1 MVAMLARTIQ
11 VLLILFGLLALLVAI
26 FALRNAPANDAA
38 GFLPSL
44 GQHLMTLL
52 YLFTGLL
59 CFLGAY
65 RLGKK
70 QSSKSGQ
77 PPAQKG

>member
-11 VLLILFGLLALLVAI
+11 VLLILFGLLSVLVAI
-26 FALRNAPANDAA
+26 FALRTAPATAA
-38 GFLPSL
+38 SGFLQSL
-44 GQHLMTLL
+44 GNHLMILL
-52 YLFTGLL
+52 YLFIGLL